1 MVKVANINAEIAELK
16 SGKIS
21 PKTSKI
27 SVESTES
34 GKRHGRPKKALAE

>member
-1 MVKVANINAEIAELK
+1 MVKVANIDAEIAELK

-21 PKTSKI
+21 PKTSEV
-27 SVESTES
+27 SVESTEI